1 MTARLVPELE
11 ARRHLVEDYAEP
23 GEIPEAVAARWKAPF
38 GPPEDWNLTVV
49 DQVVPGRHGPVPTR
63 VYAPVGAV
71 PDAGRPCLVWMHGG
85 AFAWGDLDM
94 AEAHE
99 VARGIAGR
107 ANAVVVS
114 VDYRLCPVMPEL
126 GGTVGDRVDER
137 GEPVRFPVPQDDCM
151 AVLDAVRQE
160 PARFG
165 VDAARVAIGG
175 ASAGAFLAAAVTLR
189 AVEDGEAPWQALLVY
204 PMLHPEVPPL
214 GAELAEAVAAAPR
227 ALQFPQWMV
236 EATNRTVLGREP
248 GRSDDEAFPGLAA
261 RLEGFPPTYVEN
273 AELDAFRASGE
284 LFSKR
289 LRAAGV
295 DVVEVTRAGVPHGHL
310 DSTGFGPAWDTL
322 DGLAQR
328 LGAPATADRQP
339 STPRT

>member
-1 MTARLVPELE
+1 M
-11 ARRHLVEDYAEP
+11 
-23 GEIPEAVAARWKAPF
+23 
-38 GPPEDWNLTVV
+38 TVV
-49 DQVVPGRHGPVPTR
+49 DQAVPGPHGPVPVR
-63 VYAPVGAV
+63 VYSPVGPP
-71 PDAGRPCLVWMHGG
+71 PDGGRPCLVWMHGG

-99 VARGIAGR
+99 VARGVAGR
-107 ANAVVVS
+107 ADAVVVS

-137 GEPVRFPVPQDDCM
+137 GEPVRFPVPQDDCR
-151 AVLDAVRQE
+151 AVLDAVRAE
-160 PARFG
+160 PARLG

-189 AVEDGEAPWQALLVY
+189 AVEDGQAPWQTVLVY
-204 PMLHPEVPPL
+204 PMLHPRVPPL
-214 GAELAEAVAAAPR
+214 GDGPAEAVSAAPS
-227 ALQFPQWMV
+227 ALQLPAWMI

-248 GRSDDEAFPGLAA
+248 EQSDDAAFPGLAA

-273 AELDAFRASGE
+273 AELDPFRASGE
-284 LFSKR
+284 LFGTR

-310 DSTGFGPAWDTL
+310 DWVGLGPARDTL
-322 DGLAQR
+322 DAVAQR
-328 LGAPATADRQP
+328 LR
-339 STPRT
+339 TP